1 MDIFQ
6 AMKQRHSVRQYTLE
20 PLSKADIT
28 VLHQEIEHC
37 NRESG
42 LHIQLVVNEPRAF
55 DSFLAHY
62 GSFSGVQNYIAL
74 VGEKGSRLEEAC
86 GYYGQRLVLKA
97 QQLGLNTC
105 WAALTYRKTA
115 GAFEIGR
122 RERLAAV
129 IALGHGVS
137 AGKPHRSKS
146 RSAVSNAGPNTP
158 AWFQAGVDAA
168 LLTPTAMNQQKFYLS
183 YENGNV
189 HARAG
194 LGFYSKIDLGIIKYQ
209 FEAAAGK
216 ENFHW
221 I

>member
-6 AMKQRHSVRQYTLE
+6 AMKQRHSVRQYTPE

-28 VLHQEIEHC
+28 VLRQEIERC
-37 NRESG
+37 NKESG

-74 VGEKGSRLEEAC
+74 VGEKDSRLEEAC

-105 WAALTYRKTA
+105 WAALTYRKTSS
-115 GAFEIGR
+115 AFEIGR

-137 AGKPHRSKS
+137 DGKPHRSKS
-146 RSAVSNAGPNTP
+146 RSAVSNAGPGTP

-168 LLTPTAMNQQKFYLS
+168 LLAPTAMNQQKFYLS

-189 HARAG
+189 HAKAG
-194 LGFYSKIDLGIIKYQ
+194 LGFYSKMDLGIIKFQ

-216 ENFHW
+216 ESFHW
-221 I
+221 A

>member
-105 WAALTYRKTA
+105 WAALTYRKTPHPQFLQ
-115 GAFEIGR
+115 GVR
-122 RERLAAV
+122 RFVAKV
-129 IALGHGVS
+129 
-137 AGKPHRSKS
+137 GKKMSVK
-146 RSAVSNAGPNTP
+146 
-158 AWFQAGVDAA
+158 
-168 LLTPTAMNQQKFYLS
+168 K
-183 YENGNV
+183 
-189 HARAG
+189 
-194 LGFYSKIDLGIIKYQ
+194 
-209 FEAAAGK
+209 
-216 ENFHW
+216 
-221 I
+221 